1 MNLDFTPEEKE
12 DQSDLF
18 AERASAPEPS
28 GDTSDI
34 VQLFDSVTYLMLK
47 DGGKQEKRSVQI
59 VPSQGDPNGG
69 TIGQHSAIGRALL
82 GARKG
87 DEIEAALPVGEVSLI
102 IKEIDKA
109 PENVRKAS

>member
-1 MNLDFTPEEKE
+1 MCSSEFLARKASKIIGRPAHVVYPA
-12 DQSDLF
+12 SDWYF
-18 AERASAPEPS
+18 
-28 GDTSDI
+28 GT
-34 VQLFDSVTYLMLK
+34 
-47 DGGKQEKRSVQI
+47 
-59 VPSQGDPNGG
+59 QGDPNGG

-87 DEIEAALPVGEVSLI
+87 DEIEAVLPVGEVSLI